1 MSKDKSNIVAIL
13 AERGNSY
20 GSFDGHAVI
29 TQGIKMVMDCDWDN
43 LQSLLDSLRK
53 HGDPTPDSISTS
65 SSQQDALDMIAHKIG
80 RIINGNPHYKDSWVD
95 IAGYAQLVVD
105 ELEAR
110 ESSKVEQASPDEQSK
125 GTPTVEQACPDED
138 TYSLEVCPCEVC
150 DAGSI
155 AVTVFILDA
164 KGKEV
169 GAFRR
174 DLAWTKELHSMIHDL
189 APRNSKDFIRVT
201 KHILDLRLRGLIP
214 NEDTSYISNI
224 YSFELTEYLVLMLR
238 DFVDYCGTA
247 DTARRYLEYTNGK
260 YPRNKAELV
269 KTLRMLAPSV
279 PKEDNLSTYFDNLME
294 NLKKQSK

>member
-53 HGDPTPDSISTS
+53 HGDPTPDSIATS
-65 SSQQDALDMIAHKIG
+65 VSQQEALDMIAHKIG

-110 ESSKVEQASPDEQSK
+110 ESSKVEQASPDELEAREQEEED
-125 GTPTVEQACPDED
+125 PTYSND
-138 TYSLEVCPCEVC
+138 TYSLVVCPCEVC
-150 DAGSI
+150 DASSI

-169 GAFRR
+169 GAFRK
-174 DLAWTKELHSMIHDL
+174 DLAWTKELHSMINDL
-189 APRNSKDFIRVT
+189 HLKATWDFIRVVN
-201 KHILDLRLRGLIP
+201 HRIDLKLRGLLP

-224 YSFELTEYLVLMLR
+224 YSFKCTEDLVLMLR

-269 KTLRMLAPSV
+269 KTLLHRHRLQYS
-279 PKEDNLSTYFDNLME
+279 
-294 NLKKQSK
+294 KKITSQPILIT